1 MEEKMMSRYKVR
13 KENIIQ
19 RCDAMEKKREAAY
32 GEMTELE
39 NEINVLQEKILSNLE
54 SALEFKK
61 QGDIM
66 NSYLQFLENQLVI
79 EALEQRSYS
88 IENFDLMEQSRL
100 IFALRDDDDL
110 LFDWFVNKKQEGY
123 EFNQVGP
130 LHQIF
135 MEDYEDFRAEQAEK

>member
-1 MEEKMMSRYKVR
+1 MSRYKVW

-32 GEMTELE
+32 SEMTELE
-39 NEINVLQEKILSNLE
+39 NEIDDLQEKILSNLG

-88 IENFDLMEQSRL
+88 IENFDSLEQDRLML
-100 IFALRDDDDL
+100 ALRDGDNL
-110 LFDWFVNKKQEGY
+110 LFEWYVNKKQEGY
-123 EFNQVGP
+123 EFNQIGP

>member
-1 MEEKMMSRYKVR
+1 MEEKIMSRYKVR

-19 RCDAMEKKREAAY
+19 RYDATEKKREAAY

-39 NEINVLQEKILSNLE
+39 NEIDDLQEKILSNLE

-66 NSYLQFLENQLVI
+66 DSYLQFLENQLVI

-88 IENFDLMEQSRL
+88 IENFDSLEQDRLML
-100 IFALRDDDDL
+100 ALRNGDDL
-110 LFDWFVNKKQEGY
+110 LFEWYVNKKQEGY
-123 EFNQVGP
+123 EFNQIGP